1 MYDMYFDGKQCFI
14 AYLYLLIMLYSSLY
28 LHRFKRIDRMQS
40 IQNTISPLA
49 NNHISVDCVVIGFDG
64 EQLKVL
70 LVNQVGE
77 EDGKVYHDMKLPGS
91 LIYMDEDLDEA
102 AQRVLHELTGVK
114 NVNLMQFKAFG
125 SKNRTSNPKDVLWLE
140 RAIQSRVERIV
151 TIAYLAMVKIDR
163 TLDKNLDA
171 SQAGWMALEDVQ
183 TLAFDHNLIIKEAL
197 TAIRQFVEINP
208 SMLFDLLPRKFTAA
222 QLRVLFEL
230 VYDKPVDV
238 RNFHKK
244 IAMMEY
250 VVPLEERQQGVAHR
264 AARYY
269 KFDKKI
275 YNKARR

>member
-1 MYDMYFDGKQCFI
+1 M
-14 AYLYLLIMLYSSLY
+14 
-28 LHRFKRIDRMQS
+28 HRIKEKDMQS
-40 IQNTISPLA
+40 IQKKAPLA

-70 LVNQVGE
+70 LVKRAGE
-77 EDGKVYHDMKLPGS
+77 DNGEVYHDMKLPGS

-102 AQRVLHELTGVK
+102 AQRVLYELTGLR

-125 SKNRTSNPKDVLWLE
+125 SKNRTSNPKDVRWLE
-140 RAIQSRVERIV
+140 RAMQSKVERIV
-151 TIAYLAMVKIDR
+151 TIAYLSMVKIDR
-163 TLDKNLDA
+163 ALDNNLD
-171 SQAGWMALEDVQ
+171 
-183 TLAFDHNLIIKEAL
+183 IKEAMNYFSH
-197 TAIRQFVEINP
+197 FVEFNP
-208 SMLFDLLPRKFTAA
+208 SMLLELLPRKFTAA
-222 QLRVLFEL
+222 QLRTLFEL

-250 VVPLEERQQGVAHR
+250 VVPLEEKQQGVAHR

-275 YNKARR
+275 YNKVRR